1 MADDLIYR
9 ALFVGI
15 FALFSG
21 VRVYYRFVKLRKD
34 QRNQEEPEA
43 ERKSFGRAESAIVIF
58 ILGYLVSTILYLLG
72 IPCLQI
78 KNGHQLIR
86 TGPYA
91 RIRHPMYTVLNFFSV
106 GLALLTGNLLV
117 VTFSLML
124 AFSFPWVAKKEEQM
138 MIETFG
144 DEYLEY
150 MTRTGRF
157 FPKI

>member
-1 MADDLIYR
+1 
-9 ALFVGI
+9 
-15 FALFSG
+15 
-21 VRVYYRFVKLRKD
+21 
-34 QRNQEEPEA
+34 
-43 ERKSFGRAESAIVIF
+43 
-58 ILGYLVSTILYLLG
+58 
-72 IPCLQI
+72 
-78 KNGHQLIR
+78 
-86 TGPYA
+86 
-91 RIRHPMYTVLNFFSV
+91 MYTVLNFFSV

-117 VTFSLML
+117 VAFSLML